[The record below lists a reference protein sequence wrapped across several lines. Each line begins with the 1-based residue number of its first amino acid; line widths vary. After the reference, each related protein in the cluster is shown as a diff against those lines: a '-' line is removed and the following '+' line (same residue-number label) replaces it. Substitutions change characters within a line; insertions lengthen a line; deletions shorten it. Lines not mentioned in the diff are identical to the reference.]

1 MRQLRFY
8 IPFTLELNQQY
19 DLPDNTA
26 RHMVRVLRLS
36 QGDEVTLFNGDN
48 HEYSAQLTDVSK
60 KAVSVLI
67 TSKSFVDRESPLK
80 THLLQSLSK
89 GDKMETTIQ
98 KAVEL
103 GVSAV
108 TPISSERSNVTLSGK
123 RLEKKMSHWQGVV
136 QSACEQSGR
145 NVVPELSGLSTL
157 TVLLDALKGV
167 NALKLILSPHCSA
180 DLKSVRRPTG
190 EVYILI
196 GPEGGFSD
204 QEMAHAQ
211 ACGFVAVKAGPRVL
225 RTETAGPA
233 ILSALQL
240 LWGDLV

>member
-8 IPFTLELNQQY
+8 IPFSLELNHQY
-19 DLPDNTA
+19 DLPESTA
-26 RHMVRVLRLS
+26 RHMSRVLRLNK
-36 QGDEVTLFNGDN
+36 GDEVTLFNGDN

-67 TSKSFVDRESPLK
+67 AGKLLVDRESSLK

-108 TPISSERSNVTLSGK
+108 TPVSSERSNVTLTGQ
-123 RLEKKMSHWQGVV
+123 RLEKKMSHWQGVIH
-136 QSACEQSGR
+136 SACEQSGR
-145 NVVPELSGLSTL
+145 NVAPELNKLSSL
-157 TVLLDALKGV
+157 AELLGALKGI
-167 NALKLILSPHCSA
+167 NELKLILSPHCSA
-180 DLKSVRRPTG
+180 DLKSVERPLG
-190 EVYILI
+190 EVYVLI
-196 GPEGGFSD
+196 GPEGGLSD
-204 QEMAHAQ
+204 EEMAYAQ

-233 ILSALQL
+233 ILSMLQL
-240 LWGDLV
+240 LWGDFA